1 MPASGL
7 PALIAMASISSA
19 SIRSSL
25 TSPASTSPVAIV
37 GGGAAGTLLALH
49 LTRLHGIRV
58 TLYDGAGAFGRG
70 AAYSATSP
78 WHRLNVPAHK
88 MGGWHADDADG
99 FLQWLADRDGGTVQS
114 HGHRYVER
122 AVYGEWLSSHLFDAV
137 RAGHVQL
144 VTAQIQGLRVKPGG
158 VARWELLLDN
168 GQRHDA
174 HAVALCQG
182 NALPRALPGLANHPR
197 SIGNPWLARSLS
209 RIGKHDAVLVA
220 GSGASGVDV
229 VLELLHTGHCGR
241 IHLVSRRAL
250 LPQPETMPTHPA
262 APRPFLFDPSRDP
275 PALHDLYRTV
285 RGAIGT
291 DLAASRPWQPTMDA
305 VLRQADVLW
314 DGLTLVD
321 RARFLRHV
329 RPYWMVFRQRA
340 DPAALAHLQASQDSG
355 QLRRTAARIASA
367 AARDER
373 LHVTLQRAGQPSA
386 TISADWV
393 INATGPDERIALRDD
408 PLIANLLRD
417 GHARINDLGLGL
429 HVTAEGEVPATK
441 GRQTP
446 ALFAL
451 GLPTRGVFWEVTS
464 VPALRAR
471 AAPLAARL
479 AERLL
484 RDGPR

>member
-1 MPASGL
+1 M
-7 PALIAMASISSA
+7 
-19 SIRSSL
+19 
-25 TSPASTSPVAIV
+25 AIV

-49 LTRLHGIRV
+49 LARLHGIRV

-99 FLQWLADRDGGTVQS
+99 FLQWLAHRDGGAAQS
-114 HGHRYVER
+114 HGHRYIER
-122 AVYGEWLSSHLFDAV
+122 AVYGEWLSSQLFDAV

-144 VTAQIQGLRVKPGG
+144 VTARVQGLRVKPG
-158 VARWELLLDN
+158 AIAHWELLLES
-168 GQRHDA
+168 GQRHSA
-174 HAVALCQG
+174 QSVALCQG
-182 NALPRALPGLANHPR
+182 NALPRALPGLASHPR

-209 RIGKHDAVLVA
+209 RIGKHDEVLIA
-220 GSGASGVDV
+220 GSGASGVDA
-229 VLELLHTGHCGR
+229 VLELQHTGHCGR

-250 LPQPETMPTHPA
+250 LPQPEALPA
-262 APRPFLFDPSRDP
+262 YPSAPRPFLFDPSRDP
-275 PALHDLYRTV
+275 PALRDLYRAV
-285 RGAIGT
+285 RGAIGA
-291 DLAASRPWQPTMDA
+291 DLAASRAWQPTMDA
-305 VLRQADVLW
+305 VLRQADALW
-314 DGLTLVD
+314 DGLTLAD

-329 RPYWMVFRQRA
+329 RPYWMVFRHRA
-340 DPAALAHLQASQDSG
+340 DPAALAHLQAAQDSG
-355 QLRRTAARIASA
+355 QLRRAAARIASA
-367 AARDER
+367 ATRDER
-373 LHVTLQRAGQPSA
+373 LHITLQRAGQPTTA
-386 TISADWV
+386 VAADWV
-393 INATGPDERIALRDD
+393 INATGPDERCALRDD
-408 PLIANLLRD
+408 PLIAGLLRD

-429 HVTAEGEVPATK
+429 HVTADGEVPATE

-479 AERLL
+479 AERL
-484 RDGPR
+484 RRHGPC